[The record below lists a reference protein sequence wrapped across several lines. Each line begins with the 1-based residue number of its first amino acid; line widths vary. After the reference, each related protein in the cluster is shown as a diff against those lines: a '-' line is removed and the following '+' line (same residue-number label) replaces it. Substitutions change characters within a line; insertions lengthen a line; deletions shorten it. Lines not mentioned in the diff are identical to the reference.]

1 MNHAMRPPV
10 KKVTVPTGGLKMAK
24 TETFFHFTRH
34 HTYSHP
40 SPINTRI
47 NIIAIHNLF
56 QYTYSHIHNNMGV
69 IKWGGGG
76 KYFKKYLKWGGGG
89 DKSKGRENLKIAIKW
104 GGGGGG
110 VEIKLVGGGR
120 VRVVMIFYLLQV

>member
-10 KKVTVPTGGLKMAK
+10 KKVTFPTGGLKMAK

-34 HTYSHP
+34 HTYSHT

-76 KYFKKYLKWGGGG
+76 GIFQKILKM
-89 DKSKGRENLKIAIKW
+89 
-104 GGGGGG
+104 GGGG
-110 VEIKLVGGGR
+110 VKVRGGKTSKL
-120 VRVVMIFYLLQV
+120 Q